1 MIPPECMQS
10 VAVIMYKF
18 STNGILL
25 ALLGDPKSLTVPE
38 VIESLSSLNLSRFTE
53 KEASV
58 EQHTKLYV
66 IRYSIASTMLHF
78 WIPKCRRKIL
88 YGRIRQHLG
97 EVIRDLAWQRESLVL
112 EGHAQVAA
120 FRRARGLSQPLYM

>member
-1 MIPPECMQS
+1 LIPPECMQS
-10 VAVIMYKF
+10 VAVVMYKF
-18 STNGILL
+18 GMKGILL
-25 ALLGDPKSLTVPE
+25 ALPGDPKSLTVSE
-38 VIESLSSLNLSRFTE
+38 VIESLSSLNLSKFTE

-97 EVIRDLAWQRESLVL
+97 EVIRDLARQQESIIL
-112 EGHAQVAA
+112 EGFAQVAA
-120 FRRARGLSQPLYM
+120 FRWPRGSQPLYV